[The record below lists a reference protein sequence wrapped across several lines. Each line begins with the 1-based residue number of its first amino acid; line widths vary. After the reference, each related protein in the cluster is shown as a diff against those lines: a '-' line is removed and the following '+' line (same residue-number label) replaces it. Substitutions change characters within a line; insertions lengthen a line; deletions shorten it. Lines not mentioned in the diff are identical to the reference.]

1 MPIKRPKFDIKSG
14 DPCPY
19 CKTGFILERSGKFGD
34 FYACDRFPRC
44 AFTQPISR
52 AEETYEEF
60 MERMSKVKTK
70 KQEIDDCIV
79 FD

>member
-19 CKTGFILERSGKFGD
+19 CDSGFVIKRQGKFGD
-34 FYACDRFPRC
+34 FYGCDRYPRC
-44 AFTQPISR
+44 AFTQPINR
-52 AEETYEEF
+52 EEETYEQF
-60 MERMSKVKTK
+60 MERMNKVKI